1 MAEAGSGSGQH
12 KIIDIADI
20 FQSLGNKRWTG
31 TLQVISH
38 GRNVHLF
45 FREGV
50 IQQSKA
56 DASKVVLGRAL
67 FKLGKLDEADLN
79 LALNDFETAGKKIGQ
94 ACVELGLVKP
104 DDIKEALAF
113 QAREGVLDLFTWEDV
128 DARFHPGEPPLPA
141 VFSPEDLE
149 IRLNLSPMGL
159 LMEAARRADEWEV
172 VKQSLATLDEVLTAT
187 QPDGAPGSGERRLM
201 ALVDGYRTANE
212 IADAAPFANFEALK
226 QLADLVKA
234 GKLRKL
240 EAVELA
246 KVALEAERDK
256 DLEKALRLYEL
267 AQTRGLGDRLD
278 LAKRIARVH
287 QLLGHNAKSLE
298 QWLGLARRCEDMAN
312 APQAIEAYRA
322 ALAIDPVR
330 VEAHERLAKLLVA
343 QNRNDEAGTQLKF
356 LIENLNRSEKRD
368 LDKLTWAYEEL
379 LHLAPQ
385 DESALKR
392 LAELH
397 VERNDK
403 VQAIVRYDE
412 LAQAL
417 ITRGAREDAVA
428 VYYKVLEI
436 DEECLEGR
444 LALAQC
450 LAQLGSTD
458 DAVREYR
465 RLADTLYRSGLIAN
479 SINWGFLI
487 KVYESIVDIEPS
499 STPAWEWLAK
509 AYHENGQTDMA
520 ISRYIGMAN
529 SLDPRSADTPP
540 PPSIILPLKKV
551 VEIDPK
557 NTEIRRRLATAYS
570 ALNRTVEAV
579 TTLHDLA
586 EVFIGQGNVARAVE
600 TLDEVLALD
609 PFHIDS
615 RKMFATLCEK
625 KDPEGAFRSWSDLGG
640 ICLRGGLYS
649 EASDAF
655 RRALAMKGEDCETL
669 WELART
675 EERRGRTTEAAVL
688 YGKIA
693 TLEHGREND
702 ERSRTAQAKY
712 HECSKIPS
720 KPSTSKLGIPTPTV
734 PPQAPQPLPAAPPPP
749 PTTGTRRIQAPVPPA
764 QPAPPKPPPPS
775 PKDSGRLRPA
785 SLLDA
790 PPLAPGSSVTA
801 SGRYAAIP
809 PKLLDQPPAPPPPAN
824 GSGKFRALAAEPPAP
839 SSSG

>member
-1 MAEAGSGSGQH
+1 MADAGSGSGQH

-31 TLQVISH
+31 TLQVLSR

-50 IQQSKA
+50 IQHSKA

-104 DDIKEALAF
+104 EDIKEALTF

-141 VFSPEDLE
+141 VFAPDDLE
-149 IRLNLSPMGL
+149 VRLNMAPMGL

-172 VKQSLATLDEVLTAT
+172 VKQSLSTLDEVLVPT
-187 QPDGAPGSGERRLM
+187 QPDGAPGGGDRRLL
-201 ALVDGYRTANE
+201 ALIDGYRTASE
-212 IADAAPFANFEALK
+212 VADEAPFANFEALK
-226 QLADLVKA
+226 QLADLVKN
-234 GKLRKL
+234 GKLRRL
-240 EAVELA
+240 EPVELA

-267 AQTRGLGDRLD
+267 AQGRGLGDRID

-287 QLLGHNAKSLE
+287 QLLGNNVKSLDH
-298 QWLGLARRCEDMAN
+298 WLALARRCEDLGSP
-312 APQAIEAYRA
+312 PQAIEAYRA

-343 QNRNDEAGTQLKF
+343 QNRNDEAATQLKF
-356 LIENLNRSEKRD
+356 LIENLNRADKRD
-368 LDKLTWAYEEL
+368 LDKLVWAYEEL
-379 LHLAPQ
+379 LHLVAH
-385 DESALKR
+385 DENALRR
-392 LAELH
+392 LAEIH
-397 VERNDK
+397 VERHDK

-417 ITRGAREDAVA
+417 IARGAREDAVA

-487 KVYESIVDIEPS
+487 KVYESIVAIEPS

-509 AYHENGQTDMA
+509 AYHENGQTQMA
-520 ISRYIGMAN
+520 ISRYVGMAD
-529 SLDPRSADTPP
+529 SLEPKVEHTPP
-540 PPSIILPLKKV
+540 PPQIILPLKKI
-551 VEIDPK
+551 VELDPT
-557 NTEIRRRLATAYS
+557 NTDVRRRLSTAYS

-579 TTLHDLA
+579 LALHELAQVFVEGGEPTRALDTL
-586 EVFIGQGNVARAVE
+586 E
-600 TLDEVLALD
+600 EVLALD

-615 RKMFATLCEK
+615 RKLLATLAEK
-625 KDPEGAFRSWSDLGG
+625 NDVGVAFRAWSDLGG
-640 ICLRGGLYS
+640 ICLRGGLLT
-649 EASDAF
+649 EASDAL
-655 RRALAMKGEDCETL
+655 RRALALKAEDADVL
-669 WELART
+669 WECART
-675 EERRGRTTEAAVL
+675 EEMRGRSTDAALL
-688 YGKIA
+688 YGKLVS
-693 TLEHGREND
+693 LENARENHQ
-702 ERSRTAQAKY
+702 RSKVAQEKY
-712 HECSKIPS
+712 RECSKTGGTRPG
-720 KPSTSKLGIPTPTV
+720 TSKLGIPVPAMAPV
-734 PPQAPQPLPAAPPPP
+734 PPPNTAPLPPATAPQSPRAS
-749 PTTGTRRIQAPVPPA
+749 GRIPVQAPVPPA
-764 QPAPPKPPPPS
+764 QPPQPPS
-775 PKDSGRLRPA
+775 VPRRPGDSGSFRA
-785 SLLDA
+785 SSLLDA
-790 PPLAPGSSVTA
+790 PPLGALAP
-801 SGRYAAIP
+801 
-809 PKLLDQPPAPPPPAN
+809 QPPLPAN
-824 GSGKFRALAAEPPAP
+824 GSGKFKALAAEPPAP